1 MLLFGSNGGGEE
13 SPAEIGHEPARAQ
26 AIRPVVS
33 AVAFSPCNRRF
44 PIVGDRD
51 HICGHLIFVDVEDR
65 ISRVGGARF

>member
-13 SPAEIGHEPARAQ
+13 SPAGIGDEPARTQ
-26 AIRPVVS
+26 AIRPVGS

-51 HICGHLIFVDVEDR
+51 HICGHLILVDVEDS
-65 ISRVGGARF
+65 ISCMGGARF